1 MGLVLYTLYNF
12 AENTEYYLP
21 LRLAVSGTAGTGKS
35 YVIKCLQRL
44 VRQVFEA
51 NDAIQ
56 VITPTGNAAY
66 LVQGSTAHS
75 FLGVPTGGRPRNEL
89 TVPMGPLLEKIQKK
103 CKNLKVLVGDER
115 SMIGCTTMAGWNSMH
130 VLQLTKE
137 PMQISYGEGFLWQCL
152 WEMMFSFPLCVTHPC
167 TSQIVIVHHLTT
179 VAWFGQCLIALLSL
193 LR

>member
-56 VITPTGNAAY
+56 VITPTGNATY

-75 FLGVPTGGRPRNEL
+75 FLGVATGGRPPNEL
-89 TVPMGPLLEKIQKK
+89 SVPMGSLLEKIRKSAK
-103 CKNLKVLVGDER
+103 
-115 SMIGCTTMAGWNSMH
+115 I
-130 VLQLTKE
+130 
-137 PMQISYGEGFLWQCL
+137 
-152 WEMMFSFPLCVTHPC
+152 
-167 TSQIVIVHHLTT
+167 
-179 VAWFGQCLIALLSL
+179 
-193 LR
+193 

>member
-1 MGLVLYTLYNF
+1 MGLLLYTLYNF

-21 LRLAVSGTAGTGKS
+21 LRLAVSGTA
-35 YVIKCLQRL
+35 VIKCLQRL
-44 VRQVFEA
+44 VRQIFEA

-103 CKNLKVLVGDER
+103 CKNLKVLVGNER
-115 SMIGCTTMAGWNSMH
+115 LMFGRTAMGWMEQHARSAINKGANADQLRGGIPVA
-130 VLQLTKE
+130 VLMRDDAQL
-137 PMQISYGEGFLWQCL
+137 P
-152 WEMMFSFPLCVTHPC
+152 PV
-167 TSQIVIVHHLTT
+167 
-179 VAWFGQCLIALLSL
+179 
-193 LR
+193 